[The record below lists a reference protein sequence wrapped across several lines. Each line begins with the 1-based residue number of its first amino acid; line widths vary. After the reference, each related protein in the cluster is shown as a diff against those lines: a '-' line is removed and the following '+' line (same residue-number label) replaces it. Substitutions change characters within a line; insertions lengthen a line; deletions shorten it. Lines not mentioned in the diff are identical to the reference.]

1 MLPISIPQMEGSQ
14 YVIHPTSLMSDHL
27 DVIIDVII
35 DELPKDIAHGYPLIP
50 HREEVI
56 FHLYSVKA
64 AASSAKCRARRG
76 S

>member
-1 MLPISIPQMEGSQ
+1 
-14 YVIHPTSLMSDHL
+14 MSDHL